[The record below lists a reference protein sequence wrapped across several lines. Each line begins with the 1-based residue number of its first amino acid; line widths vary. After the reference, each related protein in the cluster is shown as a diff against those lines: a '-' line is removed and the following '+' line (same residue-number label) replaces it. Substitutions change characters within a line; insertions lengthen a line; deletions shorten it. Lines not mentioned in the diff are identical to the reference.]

1 MKSLTVG
8 EFKAQFADVLK
19 DIQDGHSIAITY
31 GKKRTTLAVLVPF
44 DQYMP
49 VTARQLGLL
58 QGKASYHLHDD
69 FKMPDE
75 EFLTT

>member
-8 EFKAQFADVLK
+8 EFKARFADVLK
-19 DIQDGHSIAITY
+19 DIQDGHPTAITY
-31 GKKRTTLAVLVPF
+31 GKKRTKLAVLVPF

-49 VTARQLGLL
+49 VTARQLGIL
-58 QGKASYHLHDD
+58 QDKASYHLHDD